1 MINLFGILLSGG
13 EDIYNDPSETNW
25 HNVSIFIF
33 ICLFVYLLFSSGNNN
48 NKPKAT

>member
-13 EDIYNDPSETNW
+13 EDVYNDPSETNW

-33 ICLFVYLLFSSGNNN
+33 ICIFVYLLFSGGNN
-48 NKPKAT
+48 NKPKTT

>member
-13 EDIYNDPSETNW
+13 EDIYNDPSETNFS
-25 HNVSIFIF
+25 NVGIFVIVF
-33 ICLFVYLLFSSGNNN
+33 FLVLILLTSGNN

>member
-33 ICLFVYLLFSSGNNN
+33 ICLFVYLLLSGGNN
-48 NKPKAT
+48 NKPKTT